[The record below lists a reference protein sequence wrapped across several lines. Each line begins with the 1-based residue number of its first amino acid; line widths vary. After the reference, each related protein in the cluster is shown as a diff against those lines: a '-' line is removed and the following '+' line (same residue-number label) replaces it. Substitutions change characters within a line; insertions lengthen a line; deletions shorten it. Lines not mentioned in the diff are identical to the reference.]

1 MKRRLESL
9 LRGALCAAIDA
20 GELAVEPPSRVH
32 LEEPSDP
39 RFGDAASNVAMVLA
53 KSARKSPR
61 AIAQAI
67 IERLQDPEGW
77 IASAEIAG
85 PGFINL
91 TATAAFWRAVVRDV
105 LDRGAAYGRGEEGA
119 GRSVLVEFV
128 SANPTGPLHVG
139 HGRGAVIGD
148 VTARLLAAVGHPV
161 VREYYVNDFGRQME
175 ILGRSTLARC
185 RELAGEAVELPAD
198 GYPGEYLVDVAKRLV
213 GDPAHGLANAPDGDA
228 ATACARGASKI
239 LLGDIRRV
247 LDRFGVRFDR
257 FVSERT
263 LHEDGRLAVALAAIP
278 ERLLYERDDALF
290 FRSSEFGDEKDR
302 AVRRSSGVPT
312 YFGGDLA
319 HFHQSLAEGHDRIVN
334 VFGADHHGYVARLEA
349 AISALGGDPRRFEV
363 VLVQMVNLTRGG
375 QPVRMGKRAGEFVAL
390 EDVLDEVGVDAARVF
405 FLLRRADSQLDFD
418 LELATQQS
426 TENPVYYV
434 QYAHA
439 RIASILRQAAA
450 SGTSLPAT
458 PRLDAVGE
466 DAAEV
471 LRCLL
476 RYPEVVEGAAE
487 TLEPHR
493 LVFFLLDLAGAFHRY
508 YNQQRVLVDDPVV
521 TEGRLA
527 LVVAVHTVLRSA
539 LDLVGVSAPD
549 RM

>member
-9 LRGALCAAIDA
+9 LKGALCAAVEA
-20 GELAVEPPSRVH
+20 GELAVDVPGRVH
-32 LEEPSDP
+32 LEEPADP
-39 RFGDAASNVAMVLA
+39 TFGDAASNIAMVLA
-53 KSARKSPR
+53 KPARKSPR
-61 AIAQAI
+61 VIAEAI
-67 IERLQDPEGW
+67 IRRIEDPDGW
-77 IASAEIAG
+77 LASAAIAG

-91 TATAAFWRAVVRDV
+91 KATPAFWMAVVGDV
-105 LDRGAAYGRGEEGA
+105 LAQGAAYGRGTVGT

-148 VTARLLAAVGHPV
+148 VTARLLTAVGFRV
-161 VREYYVNDFGRQME
+161 VREYYVNDFGRQMDV
-175 ILGRSTLARC
+175 LGRSTFARC
-185 RELAGEAVELPAD
+185 RQLAGEAVDLPAD
-198 GYPGEYLVDVAKRLV
+198 GYPGEYLVEVAKELV
-213 GDPAHGLANAPDGDA
+213 ADPTRAPLGKSDHEA
-228 ATACARGASKI
+228 EALCARGASAI
-239 LLGDIRRV
+239 LLTDIRTV
-247 LDRFGVRFDR
+247 LDRFGIIFDR
-257 FVSERT
+257 FVSERG
-263 LHEDGRLAVALAAIP
+263 LHEGGRLEMALEAIP
-278 ERLLYERDDALF
+278 ERLLYQQDDALF
-290 FRSSEFGDEKDR
+290 FRSSDFDDEKDR

-319 HFHQSLAEGHDRIVN
+319 HFHQSLSEGHDRIVN

-349 AISALGGDPRRFEV
+349 AISALGGDPSRFDV

-390 EDVLDEVGVDAARVF
+390 ADVLSEVGPDAARVF

-418 LELATQQS
+418 LELAAQQS

-439 RIASILRQAAA
+439 RIASILRQAASA
-450 SGTSLPAT
+450 GVSLPETA
-458 PRLDAVGE
+458 RLDAIG
-466 DAAEV
+466 DAEGEV
-471 LRCLL
+471 LRCLV
-476 RYPEVVEGAAE
+476 RYPEVVESAAE

-508 YNQQRVLVDDPVV
+508 YNQQRVLVDDPLV

-527 LVVAVHTVLRSA
+527 LVVAVQTVLRNA

>member
-1 MKRRLESL
+1 MKRRLEGL
-9 LRGALCAAIDA
+9 LRGALCAAVDA
-20 GELAVEPPSRVH
+20 GKLAVEPPARVH
-32 LEEPSDP
+32 LEEPADP
-39 RFGDAASNVAMVLA
+39 AFGDAASNVAMVLA
-53 KSARKSPR
+53 RQARKPPR
-61 AIAQAI
+61 VIASTI
-67 IERLQDPEGW
+67 LEHLEDPEGW
-77 IASAEIAG
+77 VAAADVAG

-91 TATAAFWRAVVRDV
+91 RLRPAFWRAVVAEV
-105 LDRGAAYGRGEEGA
+105 LADGAAYGRSQLGA

-148 VTARLLAAVGHPV
+148 VIARLLAAVGHPV
-161 VREYYVNDFGRQME
+161 TREYYVNDFGRQMD

-185 RELAGEAVELPAD
+185 RELAGEPAELPDD
-198 GYPGEYLVDVAKRLV
+198 GYPGEYLRDVARTLMA
-213 GDPAHGLANAPDGDA
+213 DPARRPPPGPDA
-228 ATACARGASKI
+228 AAHCAREASA
-239 LLGDIRRV
+239 LLLAEIRSV
-247 LDRFGVRFDR
+247 LDRFGIRFDR
-257 FVSERT
+257 FVSERD
-263 LHEDGRLAVALAAIP
+263 LHERGLLERALAAIP
-278 ERLLYERDDALF
+278 PRLLYERDDAVF

-302 AVRRSSGVPT
+302 AVRRGSGTPT

-319 HFHQSLAEGHDRIVN
+319 HFHQSLSEGHDRIVN
-334 VFGADHHGYVARLEA
+334 VFGADHHGYVARLQA
-349 AISALGGDPRRFEV
+349 AIAALGGDPARFSV

-390 EDVLDEVGVDAARVF
+390 EEVLDEVGVDAARVF

-426 TENPVYYV
+426 TDNPVYYV

-439 RIASILRQAAA
+439 RIASILRQADAA
-450 SGTSLPAT
+450 GVVLPPA
-458 PRLDAVGE
+458 PRLDAIGE
-466 DAAEV
+466 AEAEV

-487 TLEPHR
+487 SLEPHR
-493 LVFFLLDLAGAFHRY
+493 LTFFLLDLAGAFHRY
-508 YNQQRVLVDDPVV
+508 YNQQRVLGEDALV

-527 LVVAVHTVLRSA
+527 LVVAVRTVLRSA
-539 LDLVGVSAPD
+539 LDLIGVSAPD

>member
-9 LRGALCAAIDA
+9 LGGALRAAIEA
-20 GELAVEPPSRVH
+20 GELAVEPPERLH

-39 RFGDAASNVAMVLA
+39 AFGDAASNVAMVLA
-53 KSARKSPR
+53 KRARKSPR
-61 AIAQAI
+61 AIADAI
-67 IERLQDPEGW
+67 VGRLDDPDGW
-77 IASAEIAG
+77 IASTDVAG

-91 TATAAFWRAVVRDV
+91 RLTPAFWRAVVADV
-105 LDRGAAYGRGEEGA
+105 LARGAAYGRSDVGA

-148 VTARLLAAVGHPV
+148 VAARLLAAVGHRV
-161 VREYYVNDFGRQME
+161 VREYYVNDFGRQMDV
-175 ILGRSTLARC
+175 LGRSTLARC
-185 RELAGEAVELPAD
+185 RQLGGEAAEIPAD
-198 GYPGEYLVDVAKRLV
+198 GYPGEYLIDVARRLV
-213 GDPAHGLANAPDGDA
+213 ADPERTPTGRRDEDA
-228 ATACARGASKI
+228 AATCARGASEI
-239 LLGDIRRV
+239 LLAHIRTV
-247 LDRFGVRFDR
+247 LDRFGIGFDR
-257 FVSERT
+257 FVSERG
-263 LHEDGRLAVALAAIP
+263 LHEAGGLQQALESIP
-278 ERLLYERDDALF
+278 ARLLYEEDDALF
-290 FRSSEFGDEKDR
+290 FRSTEFGDEKDR
-302 AVRRSSGVPT
+302 AVRRGSGAPT

-319 HFHQSLAEGHDRIVN
+319 HLRQTLAEGHDRIVN
-334 VFGADHHGYVARLEA
+334 VFGADHHGYVARLRA
-349 AISALGGDPRRFEV
+349 AIAALGGDPARLDV
-363 VLVQMVNLTRGG
+363 VLVQMVNLTRAG

-390 EDVLDEVGVDAARVF
+390 EDVLAEVGVDAARVF

-439 RIASILRQAAA
+439 RIA
-450 SGTSLPAT
+450 
-458 PRLDAVGE
+458 
-466 DAAEV
+466 
-471 LRCLL
+471 CLL

-508 YNQQRVLVDDPVV
+508 YNQQRVLVDDAP
-521 TEGRLA
+521 TAEARLA
-527 LVVAVHTVLRSA
+527 LVGAVRTVLRSA
-539 LDLVGVSAPD
+539 LELLGVTAPD

>member
-20 GELAVEPPSRVH
+20 GDLAVEPPGRVH
-32 LEEPSDP
+32 LEEPADP
-39 RFGDAASNVAMVLA
+39 AFGDAASNVAMMLA
-53 KSARKSPR
+53 KPARKSPR
-61 AIAQAI
+61 AIAEAI
-67 IERLQDPEGW
+67 VARIDDPDGW

-91 TATAAFWRAVVRDV
+91 TATPAFWRAVVADV
-105 LDRGAAYGRGEEGA
+105 LAQGPAYGRSELGA

-148 VTARLLAAVGHPV
+148 VTARMLAAVGHRV
-161 VREYYVNDFGRQME
+161 LREYYVNDFGRQMDV
-175 ILGRSTLARC
+175 LGRSTLARC
-185 RELAGEAVELPAD
+185 RQLGGEAVEIPQD
-198 GYPGEYLVDVAKRLV
+198 GYPGEYLLDVARQLLA
-213 GDPAHGLANAPDGDA
+213 DPARSPAGRPEDEA
-228 ATACARGASKI
+228 AGICAREASAI

-247 LDRFGVRFDR
+247 LDRFGIGFDR
-257 FVSERT
+257 FVSERG
-263 LHEDGRLAVALAAIP
+263 LHDGGGLERALDAIP
-278 ERLLYERDDALF
+278 ERLLYEQDDATF

-319 HFHQSLAEGHDRIVN
+319 HFHQSLAEGHARIVN
-334 VFGADHHGYVARLEA
+334 VFGADHHGYVARLQA
-349 AISALGGDPRRFEV
+349 AISALGGDPTRFDV

-418 LELATQQS
+418 LELATQRS

-439 RIASILRQAAA
+439 RIASILRQAEAA
-450 SGTSLPAT
+450 GVSLPAA
-458 PRLDAVGE
+458 PRLDAIGQAE
-466 DAAEV
+466 GEV
-471 LRCLL
+471 LRCLV

-493 LVFFLLDLAGAFHRY
+493 LIFFLLDLAGAFHRY
-508 YNQQRVLVDDPVV
+508 YNQQRVLADDPLA

-527 LVVAVHTVLRSA
+527 LVVAVRTVLRNA